1 MQNSKK
7 GRKKIQVSLRN
18 PYVISLLCKPITQ
31 HLLVQFLRNSNH
43 AFPTHIHFYSQ
54 NFSKIRQLQPA
65 QISPEQP
72 KTPKKTQFFL
82 IFHYRRLINSSFPC
96 LINLKFI
103 IHFYSQKFSKIRQ
116 LQPAQISPEQPKT
129 PKKTQFFLIYHY
141 RRLINSSFPCLINLK
156 FIRHLFLILCRILIK
171 NFSQIRS
178 QQITQTLLQIPKRHF
193 LSINSVLHN
202 GIS

>member
-18 PYVISLLCKPITQ
+18 PYVISLLWKPITQ

-54 NFSKIRQLQPA
+54 NFNKIRQLQPA
-65 QISPEQP
+65 HISPEQP
-72 KTPKKTQFFL
+72 KTPKKP
-82 IFHYRRLINSSFPC
+82 N
-96 LINLKFI
+96 
-103 IHFYSQKFSKIRQ
+103 
-116 LQPAQISPEQPKT
+116 
-129 PKKTQFFLIYHY
+129 FFLIYHY
-141 RRLINSSFPCLINLK
+141 RRFINPNFPCLINLK
-156 FIRHLFLILCRILIK
+156 FIRHLLLIPCRIFIK
-171 NFSQIRS
+171 NFSQFRS

>member
-31 HLLVQFLRNSNH
+31 HLLVQFLSNFNH
-43 AFPTHIHFYSQ
+43 AFPTHIHIYSQ

-103 IHFYSQKFSKIRQ
+103 
-116 LQPAQISPEQPKT
+116 
-129 PKKTQFFLIYHY
+129 
-141 RRLINSSFPCLINLK
+141 
-156 FIRHLFLILCRILIK
+156 RHLFLILCRILIK
-171 NFSQIRS
+171 NFSQIWS